1 MKMQW
6 IKFRNWLNRKEIM
19 ELENVGRLRLV
30 QLIQEVNEAR
40 DE

>member
-30 QLIQEVNEAR
+30 QLIQEDNEAR

>member
-1 MKMQW
+1 MKMLW

>member
-30 QLIQEVNEAR
+30 QLIQEVNEAK

>member
-19 ELENVGRLRLV
+19 ELENIGRLRLV